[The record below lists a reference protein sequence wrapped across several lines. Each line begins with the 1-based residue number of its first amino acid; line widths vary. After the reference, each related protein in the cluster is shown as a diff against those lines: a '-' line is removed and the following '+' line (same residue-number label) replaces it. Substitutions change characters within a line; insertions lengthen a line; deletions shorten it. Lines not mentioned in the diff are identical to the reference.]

1 MLFEIDCCKWM
12 CVCSVQ
18 NDGDKDNIIN
28 TTYYPDLG
36 YSYAYFPY
44 YNTKGYLAPLVFVQ
58 FEVRRGALIQVW
70 CKLWVSNIKH
80 HKNDKAGSTHFELL
94 VD

>member
-1 MLFEIDCCKWM
+1 ML
-12 CVCSVQ
+12 VQ
-18 NDGDKDNIIN
+18 NPGDKDNILG
-28 TTYYPDLG
+28 TSYYPALG
-36 YSYAYFPY
+36 YSFAYFPY
-44 YNTKGYLAPLVFVQ
+44 YNTKGYVAPLVFVQ
-58 FEVRRGALIQVW
+58 LNVRPGALVQVW

>member
-1 MLFEIDCCKWM
+1 MYKR
-12 CVCSVQ
+12 Q
-18 NDGDKDNIIN
+18 ADNILS
-28 TTYYPDLG
+28 TTYYPNLG

-44 YNTKGYLAPLVFVQ
+44 YNTKGYLAPLVAVQ
-58 FEVRRGALIQVW
+58 FEVRKGVLIQVW